1 MMGWSFDDDSG
12 LNKETSD
19 LIFDFA
25 SMIDM
30 FWFNVDM
37 YNKMIA
43 VNVSFKRDGYM
54 YFNDDKIIKVGK
66 INGVQN
72 DILFTGHGS
81 GFDYRRTR
89 ASKQNEEKVLKLIHE
104 KMYEMCLKILQGRY
118 GMFMMDDVV
127 DDDVDDEEFNDN
139 DEIEVVG
146 GVEDGEEDRELDEM

>member
-1 MMGWSFDDDSG
+1 
-12 LNKETSD
+12 
-19 LIFDFA
+19 
-25 SMIDM
+25 
-30 FWFNVDM
+30 
-37 YNKMIA
+37 
-43 VNVSFKRDGYM
+43 M

-104 KMYEMCLKILQGRY
+104 KMYEMRLNILQGRY
-118 GMFMMDDVV
+118 GMFMMDDV
-127 DDDVDDEEFNDN
+127 VDDEEFNDN